1 MRLGLAKVAA
11 MNRFLATLLALIA
24 LAWPGAAS
32 AEVLMSFH
40 SFSGSIFSGRYPHT
54 FIVLEGSLDAS
65 GERVN
70 ENYGFT
76 AKEVSRAVL
85 QGPVEHAI
93 QVEPAKYIAST
104 KRHFTVK
111 LSDAQYRKVK
121 AEVERW
127 RTAPGKYYDLDR
139 RNCIHF
145 VGAMADIVGIEVVYP
160 QSMLRKPRQWLDH
173 LSKLNPWLTP
183 GKKRK

>member
-1 MRLGLAKVAA
+1 

-32 AEVLMSFH
+32 SEVLMSFH
-40 SFSGSIFSGRYPHT
+40 SFSGSVFSGRYPHT
-54 FIVLEGSLDAS
+54 FIVLEGTLDAT
-65 GERVN
+65 GERVS
-70 ENYGFT
+70 ESYGFT

-93 QVEPAKYIAST
+93 QVEPAKYIQST

-111 LSDAQYRKVK
+111 LSDAQYRRVR

-127 RTAPGKYYDLDR
+127 RTAPGKYYDLER

-145 VGAMADIVGIEVVYP
+145 VGAMAEIVGIKVVYP

-173 LSKLNPWLTP
+173 LGKLNPRPAPPNKT
-183 GKKRK
+183 R

>member
-1 MRLGLAKVAA
+1 

-32 AEVLMSFH
+32 ADVLMSFH
-40 SFSGSIFSGRYPHT
+40 SFSGSLFSGRYSHT
-54 FIVLEGSLDAS
+54 FIVLEGTLDAT
-65 GERVN
+65 GERVS

-93 QVEPAKYIAST
+93 QVEPAKYIKST

-111 LSDAQYRKVK
+111 LSDAQYRRVR

-139 RNCIHF
+139 RNCLHF
-145 VGAMADIVGIEVVYP
+145 VGAMAEIVGIKVVYP

-173 LSKLNPWLTP
+173 LGKLNPWLAP
-183 GKKRK
+183 PRKRR

>member
-1 MRLGLAKVAA
+1 MTRALALFVS
-11 MNRFLATLLALIA
+11 LLAL
-24 LAWPGAAS
+24 LMPVSAS
-32 AEVLMSFH
+32 AEVLLSFH
-40 SFSGSIFSGRYPHT
+40 SFSGSVFSGRYPHT
-54 FIVLEGSLDAS
+54 FIVLEGTLDAT
-65 GERVN
+65 GERIS

-76 AKEVSRAVL
+76 AREVSREVL
-85 QGPVEHAI
+85 QGPVEHMI
-93 QVEPAKYIAST
+93 QVEPPKYIAST

-111 LSDAQYRKVK
+111 LSDAQYRQIK

-145 VGAMADIVGIEVVYP
+145 VGAMADIVGIKVNYP

-173 LSKLNPWLTP
+173 LAKLNPWLGAP
-183 GKKRK
+183 PKKRR

>member
-1 MRLGLAKVAA
+1 

-40 SFSGSIFSGRYPHT
+40 SFSGSVFSGRYPHT

-121 AEVERW
+121 AEVKRW

-145 VGAMADIVGIEVVYP
+145 VGAMADIVGIKVVYP

>member
-1 MRLGLAKVAA
+1 MTRVLA
-11 MNRFLATLLALIA
+11 LLLSLLAL
-24 LAWPGAAS
+24 LAPATAS
-32 AEVLMSFH
+32 AEVLLSFH
-40 SFSGSIFSGRYPHT
+40 SFSGSVFSGRYPHT
-54 FIVLEGSLDAS
+54 FIVLEGSLDAT

-93 QVEPAKYIAST
+93 QVEQPKYIAST

-127 RTAPGKYYDLDR
+127 RTAPGKYYDLER

-145 VGAMADIVGIEVVYP
+145 VGAMAEIVGIRVDYP
-160 QSMLRKPRQWLDH
+160 RSMLRKPRQWLDH
-173 LSKLNPWLTP
+173 LSKLNPWLVP
-183 GKKRK
+183 PKRRK

>member
-1 MRLGLAKVAA
+1 MTRAIALFVS
-11 MNRFLATLLALIA
+11 LLAL
-24 LAWPGAAS
+24 LAPASAS
-32 AEVLMSFH
+32 AEVLLSFH
-40 SFSGSIFSGRYPHT
+40 SFSGSVFSGRYPHT
-54 FIVLEGSLDAS
+54 FIVLEGTLDS
-65 GERVN
+65 TGERIN

-76 AKEVSRAVL
+76 AREVSREVL
-85 QGPVEHAI
+85 QGPVEHMI
-93 QVEPAKYIAST
+93 QVEPPKYIAET

-111 LSDAQYRKVK
+111 LSDAQYRQIK

-145 VGAMADIVGIEVVYP
+145 VGAMADIVGIKVNYP

-173 LSKLNPWLTP
+173 LSKLNPWLGAP
-183 GKKRK
+183 PRKRRK

>member
-1 MRLGLAKVAA
+1 MTRVLA
-11 MNRFLATLLALIA
+11 LLLSLLAM
-24 LAWPGAAS
+24 LAPATAS
-32 AEVLMSFH
+32 AEVLLSFH
-40 SFSGSIFSGRYPHT
+40 SFSGSVFSGRYPHT
-54 FIVLEGSLDAS
+54 FIVLEGTLDAT

-93 QVEPAKYIAST
+93 QVEPPKYIAST

-121 AEVERW
+121 TEVERW
-127 RTAPGKYYDLDR
+127 RTAPGKYYDLER

-145 VGAMADIVGIEVVYP
+145 VGAMAEIVGIRVDYP
-160 QSMLRKPRQWLDH
+160 RSMLRKPRQWLDH
-173 LSKLNPWLTP
+173 LSKLNPWLVP
-183 GKKRK
+183 PKRRK

>member
-1 MRLGLAKVAA
+1 MTRVLA
-11 MNRFLATLLALIA
+11 LLLSLLAL
-24 LAWPGAAS
+24 LAPATAS
-32 AEVLMSFH
+32 AEVLLSFH
-40 SFSGSIFSGRYPHT
+40 SFSGSVFSGRYPHT
-54 FIVLEGSLDAS
+54 FIVLEGTLDAT

-93 QVEPAKYIAST
+93 QVEPPKYIAST

-127 RTAPGKYYDLDR
+127 RTAPGKYYDLER

-145 VGAMADIVGIEVVYP
+145 VGAMAEIVGIRVDYP
-160 QSMLRKPRQWLDH
+160 RSMLRKPRQWLDH
-173 LSKLNPWLTP
+173 LSKLNPWLVP
-183 GKKRK
+183 PKRRK